1 MQSAELAIRTNT
13 YSLRARKQI
22 SFDRDYSPP
31 EQPPKKR
38 PKVQTTPKKVA
49 VTKRVPVSNVAKFA
63 TPAFEDT
70 YFIALKS
77 GKSANV
83 IYFLNN
89 FYNSRGRGYVYFLK
103 FFKLF
108 SNTKLFLL
116 VTCREMDA

>member
-77 GKSANV
+77 GKSANTK
-83 IYFLNN
+83 IYCIIP
-89 FYNSRGRGYVYFLK
+89 YS
-103 FFKLF
+103 LF
-108 SNTKLFLL
+108 HMVPFSFRLMIFT
-116 VTCREMDA
+116 R